1 MLKGF
6 TSASQHTSLNSPFD
20 LICISVDSHQ
30 DITIPVITKFTH
42 ETLQNQVT
50 QIDLIFFC
58 LLQVF
63 EGAISAIPLSVDL
76 WVHYLNFVSQSTKGQ
91 IDGPEVMRR

>member
-1 MLKGF
+1 M
-6 TSASQHTSLNSPFD
+6 
-20 LICISVDSHQ
+20 
-30 DITIPVITKFTH
+30 
-42 ETLQNQVT
+42 
-50 QIDLIFFC
+50 FFC